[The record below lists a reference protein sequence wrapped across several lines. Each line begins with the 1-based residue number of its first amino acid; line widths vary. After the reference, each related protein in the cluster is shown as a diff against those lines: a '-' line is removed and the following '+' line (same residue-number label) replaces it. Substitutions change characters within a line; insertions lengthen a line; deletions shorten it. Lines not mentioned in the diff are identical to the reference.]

1 MTRLLKKHQWLF
13 FDRLEEAETC
23 AIPKKI
29 VSPGLQDTDQCLGNG
44 LRDSLQR
51 GLGALWRNSL
61 YMYTLPPDLDL
72 GSGHFQSIEKCSK
85 WNHSAGE
92 LSQHAEQGWLGLSDM
107 GTLLIF

>member
-13 FDRLEEAETC
+13 FDCLEEAETC

-44 LRDSLQR
+44 LRDLLQWE
-51 GLGALWRNSL
+51 LGALWRNSL
-61 YMYTLPPDLDL
+61 YMYTRPPDL
-72 GSGHFQSIEKCSK
+72 GSEHFQSIEKCSE

-92 LSQHAEQGWLGLSDM
+92 LTQYVEQGCLGLSDM
-107 GTLLIF
+107 ETRLIF